1 MLKCF
6 QLLYNVLCVNINQVS
21 IRVKVSVC
29 LVSLEA
35 GAVCSLASCGAW
47 PATAGWQLEVAAG
60 ELRQAGSESVLCGV
74 GVTAASSNMA

>member
-47 PATAGWQLEVAAG
+47 PAVWQLEVAAG

-74 GVTAASSNMA
+74 VTAASSNMA

>member
-35 GAVCSLASCGAW
+35 GAVCSLAQLWSLASW
-47 PATAGWQLEVAAG
+47 SWQLEVAAAG